1 MHALAFFENRGRK
14 IAPCRVRYGTNHSSA
29 FSTGQRN
36 NMEGAHPPTLV
47 GGETTQHK
55 RRDFFLPTTRRRN
68 ITASGWKK
76 VSCSM
81 PLSAQARRQP
91 PTQIEE
97 QYCPNTA
104 QKAQFQI
111 LG

>member
-1 MHALAFFENRGRK
+1 MHALAFLRKSRSK

-47 GGETTQHK
+47 GGATTQHK
-55 RRDFFLPTTRRRN
+55 RREFLPTTRRRN

-97 QYCPNTA
+97 QYCPNPA